1 MQGRALGVWQ
11 APARAKKRNNSLE
24 DVSMRDNTLAIGI
37 TTKDRWDDFAVTLD
51 RLRENGLHRFETIVI
66 DDGSIRP
73 MPHTFRER
81 FNWIKF
87 QRFESSQGY
96 IVQRNRLA
104 ELLTADLYLSL
115 DDDSYPAPSA
125 RLDQAAAWLN
135 AKQDAAAL
143 TFAIRST
150 WSPPP
155 TGSTSDNPTLCAI
168 ISAARIW

>member
-1 MQGRALGVWQ
+1 
-11 APARAKKRNNSLE
+11 
-24 DVSMRDNTLAIGI
+24 MRDNTLAIGI
-37 TTKDRWDDFAVTLD
+37 TTKDRWHDLAVTLD

-104 ELLTADLYLSL
+104 GS
-115 DDDSYPAPSA
+115 
-125 RLDQAAAWLN
+125 
-135 AKQDAAAL
+135 
-143 TFAIRST
+143 AIR
-150 WSPPP
+150 P
-155 TGSTSDNPTLCAI
+155 TGRQVLTTTLTLRPVLGLI
-168 ISAARIW
+168 RPQPG